1 MTLFKDKMRE
11 ALTQKSEF
19 VTKHIPYARYLS
31 MKYQD
36 KIAYALDQK
45 SFFMDEKL
53 VKVGDV
59 ADSLIWIISGQCQV

>member
-1 MTLFKDKMRE
+1 MRE

-19 VTKHIPYARYLS
+19 VVKHIPYARYLS
-31 MKYQD
+31 IKFQD

-45 SFFMDEKL
+45 SFFVGDKL

-59 ADSLIWIISGQCQV
+59 AETLIWIISGQCQV